1 MAIVKGPLVL
11 TGGFG
16 NASFYTRRGSDKVIA
31 RTKGGASKEKIKTS
45 PKFEGFRLQQN
56 EWKGCAAFAS
66 VLRYA
71 FGGLHR
77 LADYNL
83 TPVLNG
89 FAKNLQKTDQVN
101 AIGKRSI
108 CFSDLRYTLE
118 NFNFNRTYPFNT
130 VLRVMVQ
137 GAINRETATATVQ
150 VPRIITKTDMLNV
163 QRLPYFRLIV
173 ALGVV
178 SDVVYNE
185 IASEYRAVISDL
197 HGISETVTGSW
208 LPAENLLEEQTITVQ
223 LDNNIPQQLTTN
235 CTLVLS
241 MAIEFGKVG
250 FTGVP
255 QEVKYA
261 GSGRVLRVG

>member
-1 MAIVKGPLVL
+1 MAIVKGPIVM

-31 RTKGGASKEKIKTS
+31 RMKGGASKEKIKSS
-45 PKFEGFRLQQN
+45 PRFEGFRLQQQ
-56 EWKGCAAFAS
+56 EWKGCTRFAS

-89 FAKNLQKTDQVN
+89 FAKNLQKTDTVN
-101 AIGKRSI
+101 ENGKRNI
-108 CFSDLRYTLE
+108 CLSGLCYTLE
-118 NFNFNRTYPFNT
+118 NFNFNRQYPFNT
-130 VLRVMVQ
+130 VLKVSVHGSIDRNI
-137 GAINRETATATVQ
+137 GTATVQ
-150 VPRIITKTDMLNV
+150 IPRINTDVDVLNV

-178 SDVVYNE
+178 SDLKHDESIGEFRPVVP
-185 IASEYRAVISDL
+185 DL
-197 HGISETVTGSW
+197 HGIAEVYTGEW
-208 LPAENLLEEQTITVQ
+208 LPAENILDSQTINVNLNDNTRSELTVDCS
-223 LDNNIPQQLTTN
+223 LI
-235 CTLVLS
+235 LS

-250 FTGVP
+250 FTGAP

-261 GSGRVLRVG
+261 GSGRVLKVG